1 MIVIRGKLMPDEPA
15 NSKKQANIHHANEP
29 ANDPALLVD
38 AEPSTMPTQPKASP
52 SSRVSS
58 TGLSTTPQKSKKKWI
73 IGGSVAAVLALL
85 LGVGVFAYSSYQ
97 NPDRVLNDAL
107 TNILAAKTRPTTA
120 KGTAE
125 YTSEKTTVSVQFNGK
140 EAPDGKTQ
148 ASADVTIKMEGA
160 GPQTIKLS
168 ADIAADQK
176 DKIVYFKIKGV
187 QQAIDASVDLMV
199 DQTAGSS
206 MTATQKQEMAAS
218 YKKQLGQIAQKF
230 DNQWIKADT
239 SKQASSDGQATTC
252 QQEAL
257 DKLSNDKATQSE
269 IAQVYAKN
277 RFLSIKKQLGSKNG
291 SFGYELGVDKTKA
304 KAFDGALKDTAFG
317 KKAASC
323 GSSTG
328 FSTDTSSDSKATTT
342 LNVWIDQWTHKFT
355 AMDVTAN
362 MNDDSHG
369 VLKLNSTFGY
379 NSVGQ
384 ITMPSGAK
392 DINQV
397 TSEIQGSFGADSTSS
412 STSYNSI

>member
-1 MIVIRGKLMPDEPA
+1 M
-15 NSKKQANIHHANEP
+15 
-29 ANDPALLVD
+29 
-38 AEPSTMPTQPKASP
+38 
-52 SSRVSS
+52 
-58 TGLSTTPQKSKKKWI
+58 
-73 IGGSVAAVLALL
+73 
-85 LGVGVFAYSSYQ
+85 
-97 NPDRVLNDAL
+97 
-107 TNILAAKTRPTTA
+107 
-120 KGTAE
+120 
-125 YTSEKTTVSVQFNGK
+125 
-140 EAPDGKTQ
+140 
-148 ASADVTIKMEGA
+148 
-160 GPQTIKLS
+160 
-168 ADIAADQK
+168 
-176 DKIVYFKIKGV
+176 
-187 QQAIDASVDLMV
+187 
-199 DQTAGSS
+199 
-206 MTATQKQEMAAS
+206 
-218 YKKQLGQIAQKF
+218 
-230 DNQWIKADT
+230 
-239 SKQASSDGQATTC
+239 
-252 QQEAL
+252 
-257 DKLSNDKATQSE
+257 
-269 IAQVYAKN
+269 YAKN